1 MFIEFHLKKLR
12 FHKLAIKDITNITEV
27 IFKINW
33 IGKDKCLHTK
43 SRKLPK
49 QSVVLYLSQA
59 FDATAVPLLLS
70 EC

>member
-49 QSVVLYLSQA
+49 QSVVL
-59 FDATAVPLLLS
+59 
-70 EC
+70 